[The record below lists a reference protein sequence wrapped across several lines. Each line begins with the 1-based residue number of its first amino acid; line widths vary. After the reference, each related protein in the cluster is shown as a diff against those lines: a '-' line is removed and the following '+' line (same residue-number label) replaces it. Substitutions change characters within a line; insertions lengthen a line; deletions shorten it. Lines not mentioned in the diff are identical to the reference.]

1 MSSIH
6 VTNVKDASGNAAL
19 VTESGGVKTD
29 KLTGITTAGSI
40 SVVGEGNSTT
50 TNLQQGLIKC
60 WCHFD
65 SADSNNIEDSFNVAS
80 VTDNGTGNHTVV
92 ITNDM
97 ASALRKAVLF
107 GMYNTTSP
115 GSNEISSGGRGGP
128 TISENNATLAAGSVR
143 YEMWYGS
150 DASNAGG
157 NSDSSAGYIAVV
169 GDLA

>member
-50 TNLQQGLIKC
+50 TNLQQGLLKC
-60 WCHFD
+60 WHYGAAD
-65 SADSNNIEDSFNVAS
+65 GSAAYDSFNLSSLGDTGTGHQTVNFANNFGNNNYS
-80 VTDNGTGNHTVV
+80 VTNAQGTGNNHT
-92 ITNDM
+92 IKIDTR
-97 ASALRKAVLF
+97 A
-107 GMYNTTSP
+107 TS
-115 GSNEISSGGRGGP
+115 SQQIKIYDINSGAF
-128 TISENNATLAAGSVR
+128 E
-143 YEMWYGS
+143 
-150 DASNAGG
+150 
-157 NSDSSAGYIAVV
+157 DSTQFSQFS